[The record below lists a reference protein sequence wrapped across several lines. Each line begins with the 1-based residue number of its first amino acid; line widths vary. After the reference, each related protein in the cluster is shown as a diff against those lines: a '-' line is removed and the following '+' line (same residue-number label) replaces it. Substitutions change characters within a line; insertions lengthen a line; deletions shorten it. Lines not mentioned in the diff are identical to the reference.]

1 MSLRSL
7 KGKINEITVFLVLC
21 NSLQAPKPSAH
32 IVGAPLEVVHYP
44 VNTGML

>member
-7 KGKINEITVFLVLC
+7 KGKINEITVFFVLY

-32 IVGAPLEVVHYP
+32 IVGAHLQEVHYP